1 MGRQKKQVEEDSDF
15 SRIRSRDSTI
25 KRDSLKD
32 ERRAF
37 GVVENGVVRTQ
48 GSETEDDAFSVHP
61 RRQMSSTTTIT
72 KTTTI
77 RSARV
82 FLSFIFIFYDAAFCR
97 DSPTPASGAGLVGS
111 KLFYFIFSTRVRV
124 VFRRVR
130 SHFFTRARARTLAAT
145 DAAATASAATAAA
158 SRRRPG

>member
-124 VFRRVR
+124 F
-130 SHFFTRARARTLAAT
+130 SACSFSFFHSCARACV
-145 DAAATASAATAAA
+145 SC
-158 SRRRPG
+158 SRRCCYCF